1 MTVLTTLVPPA
12 AADAD
17 AALRPVPWRRMV
29 WVTWRQH
36 RPTLFSV
43 PGMLGAVAIFLLFT
57 GLWVHQNYTALITCH
72 PASSDAC
79 YNLTRTFNDT
89 DWTIGSV
96 LMILVNLV
104 PALLGAFAG
113 APVLARELETGTF
126 RYTWTQ
132 GMSRARHTAAR
143 LVLLAIPVT
152 VAAYAF
158 SRVFAWFLGPF
169 VSEQGMSVFNST
181 VFETRGISFAA
192 WTLAAFTIGAFL
204 GMLIRK
210 IIPAMAV
217 TLGVYLVLAAAT
229 ATVLRNHY
237 PVSTFWP
244 MQFFEAGWL
253 LVLSAALIAATVSLV
268 RHRAA

>member
-1 MTVLTTLVPPA
+1 MTVLTTSAKPA
-12 AADAD
+12 VADTA

-36 RPTLFSV
+36 RPTLFGV
-43 PGMLGAVAIFLLFT
+43 PGVLGAVAIFLLFT

-79 YNLTRTFNDT
+79 YDLTRTFNNS
-89 DWTIGSV
+89 DWTIGNV
-96 LMILVNLV
+96 LMMLVNLV

-132 GMSRARHTAAR
+132 GIGRVRHTAAR

-152 VAAYAF
+152 VAAYGF
-158 SRVFAWFLGPF
+158 SLVFAWFFGPF

-192 WTLAAFTIGAFL
+192 LTLVAFTIGAFL
-204 GMLIRK
+204 SMLIRK

-217 TLGVYLVLAAAT
+217 TLGAYLVLALLT
-229 ATVLRNHY
+229 AEVLRKHY
-237 PVSTFWP
+237 PVSGFWP
-244 MQFFEAGWL
+244 MQFFEGGWL
-253 LVLSAALIAATVSLV
+253 LVLSAALIAATVWLV

>member
-1 MTVLTTLVPPA
+1 MTVLTRPVQLGQDTA
-12 AADAD
+12 

-36 RPTLFSV
+36 RATLFGV
-43 PGMLGAVAIFLLFT
+43 PGVLGAVAIFLLLM
-57 GLWVHQNYTALITCH
+57 GLWVHQNYTALIACQ

-79 YNLTRTFNDT
+79 QNLARTFNNT

-96 LMILVNLV
+96 LMMLVNLV

-132 GMSRARHTAAR
+132 GIGRARHTAAR

-152 VAAYAF
+152 AAAYAF
-158 SRVFAWFLGPF
+158 SLVFAWFLGPF
-169 VSEQGMSVFNST
+169 VTEQGMSVFNST

-192 WTLAAFTIGAFL
+192 WTLVAFAIGAFL

-217 TLGVYLVLAAAT
+217 TLGAYLVLALLGAE
-229 ATVLRNHY
+229 VLRKHY
-237 PVSTFWP
+237 PVAAFWP
-244 MQFFEAGWL
+244 MQFVEGGWL
-253 LVLSAALIAATVSLV
+253 LVLSAVLIAATVWLV